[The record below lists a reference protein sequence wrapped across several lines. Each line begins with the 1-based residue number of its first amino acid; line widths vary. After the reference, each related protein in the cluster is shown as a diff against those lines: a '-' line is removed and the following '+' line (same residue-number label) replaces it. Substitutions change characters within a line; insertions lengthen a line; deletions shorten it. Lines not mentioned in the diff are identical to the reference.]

1 MSISFG
7 IKGNNIYIYL
17 SRNFSSFIHNYFF
30 KLEIIDQDK
39 YLKKLNTLAHLFNLE
54 KFLYSDARQ
63 FLYRLFPLKQ
73 FSSDV

>member
-39 YLKKLNTLAHLFNLE
+39 YLKKLNTLAHLFNFG
-54 KFLYSDARQ
+54 KNFFIRMHDNSFIGY
-63 FLYRLFPLKQ
+63 FH
-73 FSSDV
+73 